1 MCTVGLVCDISN
13 EDFSHPNSNN
23 IKVLVK
29 FGEEYDDSNEE
40 VITIPTGDSSFNIS
54 QIIYEAVVLS
64 IPMKKISPNVN
75 EEDEYH
81 KILEKFSPKS
91 KEIEEKTEAV
101 DPRWE
106 VLKKLK
112 DKN

>member
-1 MCTVGLVCDISN
+1 
-13 EDFSHPNSNN
+13 
-23 IKVLVK
+23 LVK

-40 VITIPTGDSSFNIS
+40 VITIPSGDSSFNIS

-75 EEDEYH
+75 EEDDYH
-81 KILEKFSPKS
+81 KILEKFSPKN
-91 KEIEEKTEAV
+91 KEEEEKTEEI

-106 VLKKLK
+106 ALKKLK